1 MIDFNNLKDFH
12 LDGIKEISNIGGGHA
27 ATVLSQLVNKR
38 VMVSVPKVHIISS
51 EEIYRIINNQ
61 DEIVTGVLVKFL
73 GDLTGRTLLI
83 FPRDESMLLVDMVMG
98 KPVGTTTILSEI
110 EQSAIKEVA
119 NIVIS
124 SYLTAMSDFLNML
137 ILPSVPNLVIDIG
150 SAVVT
155 SAYIDFSANKD
166 VVFCVETEFTFEDDP
181 HPLKGYLILLPDPIS
196 LKKLLDF
203 LNR

>member
-1 MIDFNNLKDFH
+1 
-12 LDGIKEISNIGGGHA
+12 
-27 ATVLSQLVNKR
+27 
-38 VMVSVPKVHIISS
+38 MVSVPKVHIISS

-98 KPVGTTTILSEI
+98 KTVGSTTILSEI

-150 SAVVT
+150 SAVIT
-155 SAYIDFSANKD
+155 SAYIDFSSNKD
-166 VVFCVETEFTFEDDP
+166 VVFCVETEFTFEDI
-181 HPLKGYLILLPDPIS
+181 HS
-196 LKKLLDF
+196 L
-203 LNR
+203 

>member
-1 MIDFNNLKDFH
+1 MDLRDLKDYH

-27 ATVLSQLVNKR
+27 ATVLSQLINKK
-38 VMVSVPKVHIISS
+38 VMVSVPKVHIVSS
-51 EEIYRIINNQ
+51 EDVYRIINNE
-61 DEIVTGVLVKFL
+61 DEIVTGVLLKFL

-83 FPRDESMLLVDMVMG
+83 FPRDQSMLLVDMVMG
-98 KPVGTTTILSEI
+98 REEGSTSILTEI

-124 SYLTAMSDFLNML
+124 SYLTALSDFLNML
-137 ILPSVPNLVIDIG
+137 ILPSVPNLVIDVG
-150 SAVVT
+150 SAVMT
-155 SAYIDFSANKD
+155 SAYIDFSSNKD
-166 VVFCVETEFTFEDDP
+166 IVFCVETEFSFDEEQQN
-181 HPLKGYLILLPDPIS
+181 LKGYLILLPDPIS

>member
-98 KPVGTTTILSEI
+98 KQIGTTTILSEI

>member
-150 SAVVT
+150 SAVIT
-155 SAYIDFSANKD
+155 SAYIDFSTNKD

>member
-1 MIDFNNLKDFH
+1 MDLKDLKDFH

-27 ATVLSQLVNKR
+27 ATVLSQLINRK

-51 EEIYRIINNQ
+51 EDVHRIINNE
-61 DEIVTGVLVKFL
+61 DEIVTGVLLKFL

-83 FPRDESMLLVDMVMG
+83 FPRDQSMLLVDMVMG
-98 KPVGTTTILSEI
+98 KDEGTTTILSEI

-124 SYLTAMSDFLNML
+124 SYLTALSDFLNML
-137 ILPSVPNLVIDIG
+137 ILPSVPNLVIDVG
-150 SAVVT
+150 SAVLT
-155 SAYIDFSANKD
+155 SAYIDFSTNKD
-166 VVFCVETEFTFEDDP
+166 IVFCVETEFGFDDDSQN
-181 HPLKGYLILLPDPIS
+181 LKGYLILLPDPVS

>member
-98 KPVGTTTILSEI
+98 KTVGSTTILSEI

-150 SAVVT
+150 SAVIT
-155 SAYIDFSANKD
+155 SAYIDFSSNKD

-181 HPLKGYLILLPDPIS
+181 QPLKGYLILLPDPIS

>member
-1 MIDFNNLKDFH
+1 MDLKDLKDFH

-27 ATVLSQLVNKR
+27 ATVLSQLINKK

-51 EEIYRIINNQ
+51 EDVYRIINNE
-61 DEIVTGVLVKFL
+61 DEIVTGCLMKFL

-83 FPRDESMLLVDMVMG
+83 FPRDQSMLLVDMVMG
-98 KPVGTTTILSEI
+98 KEEGTTTILSEI

-124 SYLTAMSDFLNML
+124 SYLTALSDFLNML
-137 ILPSVPNLVIDIG
+137 ILPSVPNLVIDVG
-150 SAVVT
+150 SAVLT
-155 SAYIDFSANKD
+155 SAYIDFAANKD
-166 VVFCVETEFTFEDDP
+166 IVFCVETEFSFEEDTQS
-181 HPLKGYLILLPDPIS
+181 LKGYLILLPDPVS

>member
-1 MIDFNNLKDFH
+1 MDLKDLKDFH

-27 ATVLSQLVNKR
+27 ATVLSQLINRK

-51 EEIYRIINNQ
+51 EDVYRIINNE
-61 DEIVTGVLVKFL
+61 DEIVTGCLVKFL

-83 FPRDESMLLVDMVMG
+83 FPRDQSMLLVDMVMG
-98 KPVGTTTILSEI
+98 KEEGTTTILSEI

-124 SYLTAMSDFLNML
+124 SYLTALSDFLNML
-137 ILPSVPNLVIDIG
+137 ILPSVPNLVIDVG
-150 SAVVT
+150 SAVLT
-155 SAYIDFSANKD
+155 SAYIDFSVNKD
-166 VVFCVETEFTFEDDP
+166 IVFCVETEFSFEEDSQN
-181 HPLKGYLILLPDPIS
+181 LKGYLILLPDPVS